1 MSIHLYEWGYW
12 LEWVDTGHWTE
23 GPRGLSRVQ
32 YWYMHVD
39 RIAAHV
45 DQIAAAYILLF
56 LPVHLNPL
64 FTMPPTVRTALASSR
79 VR

>member
-1 MSIHLYEWGYW
+1 MSIYLYEWGYW

-32 YWYMHVD
+32 YLYMHVD

-45 DQIAAAYILLF
+45 DQIAVAYI
-56 LPVHLNPL
+56 
-64 FTMPPTVRTALASSR
+64 
-79 VR
+79 